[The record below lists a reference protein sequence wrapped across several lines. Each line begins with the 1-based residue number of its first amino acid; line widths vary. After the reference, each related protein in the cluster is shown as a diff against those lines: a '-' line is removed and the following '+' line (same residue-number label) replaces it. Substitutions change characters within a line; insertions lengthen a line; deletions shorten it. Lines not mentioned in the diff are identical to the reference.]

1 MKQYQNRYIFSSDI
15 MRRQKRAKRRMFFV
29 LAVLLF
35 LVLAL
40 FMGNIMT
47 SHRVVVED
55 LRVGRS
61 RPRWVPGGIP
71 LW

>member
-40 FMGNIMT
+40 FM
-47 SHRVVVED
+47 
-55 LRVGRS
+55 
-61 RPRWVPGGIP
+61 
-71 LW
+71 